1 MYIGS
6 TLPKVQNDL
15 LVQNVLLV
23 QSTKCRVPFSVSA
36 LLVQSAH
43 LVESALFSIQFSF
56 SAKCT
61 FLLETENK
69 TMHRHYKKGYR
80 HFLNC

>member
-15 LVQNVLLV
+15 LVQHVFLV

-69 TMHRHYKKGYR
+69 TMHITKRDIVTS
-80 HFLNC
+80 